1 MLAQRQL
8 FFSALVLVL
17 AIGAPV
23 AAQQVEMKKQ
33 FEGDVASSLSAINVV
48 IAVEAPGL
56 PSKSVAEIFSA
67 SADIARTLGL
77 EPVKEERVASAIKAK
92 GRAPSG
98 EADARAMAELLES
111 GRVLII
117 RAATADKDVELS
129 VLGLNAR
136 SGVSAQ
142 ETKVVARASVT
153 AQCRAMVVDV
163 LAAMAAPPPPPPSQ
177 PVKVVAPVA
186 APSIEP
192 PPPPLVQVPPPVVAP
207 AQKPR
212 PARTT
217 QPAARGAAIF
227 GVTVGVQAVSMA
239 LCYALNAELE
249 HDGRKT
255 DFMDWA
261 LGYSL
266 VVPILS
272 GTAGWAVANAR
283 TSVKHNYGSILLGTY
298 LGSAIAFG
306 LGAASHYG
314 LGERP
319 SDSPFFW
326 PATHVVLPLFLPAIG
341 AAIFHRLGSREKQTD
356 KTTAD
361 RGQKANGPVYFPP
374 TVAVSSSSTQGDT
387 VSVSLGTL
395 SF

>member
-1 MLAQRQL
+1 
-8 FFSALVLVL
+8 
-17 AIGAPV
+17 
-23 AAQQVEMKKQ
+23 MKKQ

-272 GTAGWAVANAR
+272 GTAGSPISARPSPLALAPPPITDWVSGPRTARSFGQRPMWFCRCFCRRSERRSFTDWAVEKSRR
-283 TSVKHNYGSILLGTY
+283 TRRPLTAAKRQTALCISRPLWRSRALRPR
-298 LGSAIAFG
+298 AIP
-306 LGAASHYG
+306 Y
-314 LGERP
+314 P
-319 SDSPFFW
+319 
-326 PATHVVLPLFLPAIG
+326 
-341 AAIFHRLGSREKQTD
+341 
-356 KTTAD
+356 
-361 RGQKANGPVYFPP
+361 
-374 TVAVSSSSTQGDT
+374 
-387 VSVSLGTL
+387 
-395 SF
+395 